1 VLLRH
6 AVRADLETIVDIWVD
21 AFTADP
27 YLRWIQP
34 DDAQWPAFGRAWMTF
49 ISDLAFERGHTF
61 LADPADVAV
70 AWIPPDLS
78 LVGSDD
84 IERGRMIIATHAGE
98 AKADDALTAILQ
110 ARAHTLDVP
119 HWTLQ
124 YIGVRTACRGTGTGA
139 AAVAPG
145 LRVCDDEQRRCGLVS
160 SNPRNVSFYERL
172 GFRVTAEVS
181 TPDAATTLRPM
192 HRAPVIA

>member
-1 VLLRH
+1 
-6 AVRADLETIVDIWVD
+6 
-21 AFTADP
+21 
-27 YLRWIQP
+27 
-34 DDAQWPAFGRAWMTF
+34 
-49 ISDLAFERGHTF
+49 
-61 LADPADVAV
+61 
-70 AWIPPDLS
+70 
-78 LVGSDD
+78 
-84 IERGRMIIATHAGE
+84 MIIATHAGE

-192 HRAPVIA
+192 HRAPVIP